1 MTKTIDQKAL
11 KFIDDNQ
18 LIDKGDK
25 VLVALSGGADSVF
38 LLYFLQKFKKR
49 FGIEL
54 VAFHLNHNLRG
65 KSASDDEKFCF
76 DFCSKYKIKFISVSK
91 DVKTY
96 SKQMKISVEEAGRKI
111 RYSELYKT
119 KNKVGCTKIATA
131 HNASDNVETMMLNF
145 IKGAG
150 VKGLSGI
157 PIRRD
162 DIIRPIICLTSEE
175 IRKYLKQKKIRFRI
189 DESNLNSD
197 YERNFLR
204 NEIIP
209 KLKKRLNQRLE
220 EKVLNTTKIISE
232 ISSILD
238 AQIEKV
244 KLTALKFYK
253 NELGINLK
261 VISKLDRS
269 FLNVFIKSVLENN
282 FDIELSSENIYDIVR
297 LISSQTGSVVHLKGN
312 LYVFREREELII
324 GRKYIGKSDS
334 ITVKIRIGQKA
345 EIGNRI
351 ISISEVKRK
360 LLMFT
365 GDKSTEFISGDG
377 LGEIFE
383 IRTWRAGDKFEP
395 IGMKGTKKISDF
407 LADEKISSIRKNEQ
421 LVLTNK
427 GKIVWVIGLRI
438 DERFKITSDTKRIIK
453 LEVSDK

>member
-1 MTKTIDQKAL
+1 MTKTIEQKTL

-18 LIDKGDK
+18 LIEKGDK

-38 LLYFLQKFKKR
+38 LLFFLQKFKRR

-54 VAFHLNHNLRG
+54 IAFHLNHNLRG
-65 KSASDDEKFCF
+65 KSAYNDEKFCY
-76 DFCSKYKIKFISVSK
+76 DFCSKYKIKLISISK

-111 RYSELYKT
+111 RYSELYRI
-119 KNKVGCTKIATA
+119 KNEIGYTKIATA

-150 VKGLSGI
+150 IKGLSGI
-157 PIRRD
+157 PFRRD
-162 DIIRPIICLTSEE
+162 DIIRPILCLTAEE

-209 KLKKRLNQRLE
+209 KLKKRLNPRLE

-232 ISSILD
+232 IRSILD
-238 AQIEKV
+238 AKIEKV

-253 NELGINLK
+253 NELGIDLK

-269 FLNVFIKSVLENN
+269 FLNVFIKSVLE
-282 FDIELSSENIYDIVR
+282 DIFNLELSSENIYDIVR
-297 LISSQTGSVVHLKGN
+297 LINSQTGSLVHLKGN
-312 LYVFREREELII
+312 LYVFREREELVV
-324 GRKYIGKSDS
+324 GRKYIVKSDG
-334 ITVKIRIGQKA
+334 IPCKIRIGKKA
-345 EIGNRI
+345 EIGSRI

-360 LLMFT
+360 LLKFT
-365 GDKSTEFISGDG
+365 GDKSTEFISGDE
-377 LGEIFE
+377 LGEVFE
-383 IRTWRAGDKFEP
+383 IRTWRAGDKFKP

-407 LADEKISSIRKNEQ
+407 LADEKIPSFKKKEQ
-421 LVLTNK
+421 LVLTYK
-427 GKIVWVIGLRI
+427 GKIVWVIGLRL
-438 DERFKITSDTKRIIK
+438 DERFKITSETKRIIK